1 MSAESKKYKKGD
13 GMIGTVPDLSTFKT
27 QDVMK
32 WTKVKKGNSSRVTTP
47 SGLATLAKKTKLP
60 RKN

>member
-1 MSAESKKYKKGD
+1 MADKKQYVKGQ
-13 GMIGTVPDLSTFKT
+13 GLEGTVPDLSTFKT

-60 RKN
+60 RRN

>member
-1 MSAESKKYKKGD
+1 MADKKQYVKGQ
-13 GMIGTVPDLSTFKT
+13 GLEGTVADLSTFKT
-27 QDVMK
+27 KDVMK

-60 RKN
+60 RRN

>member
-1 MSAESKKYKKGD
+1 MADKKQYVKGQ
-13 GMIGTVPDLSTFKT
+13 GLEGTVPDLSTFKT

-60 RKN
+60 RRK